1 MKVRRLL
8 ERLANSAIGAIGLH
22 VSPQATFE
30 RLRKAEIELLA
41 TRQGLARAE
50 VFSEVMG
57 GSANLNRI
65 LNSSRSQLGQ
75 DIFAL
80 GATGFKREGFFV
92 EFGACDGLQFSNTWA
107 LEKDF
112 GWTGILSEPNPAY
125 HEALAKN
132 RSCTVET
139 RAVSAE
145 TGQRRSFFP
154 AGVNGSFFEF
164 RNKKRWASATQ
175 FFEVRTV
182 SLNDLLKDGHAP
194 QRVDFL
200 SIDTEGSELEILSNF
215 DFSLARFTCITVELN
230 KNGPAIQSLLESHG
244 YTRVWSHLS
253 QWDGWFIDTE
263 IPLASRLIPS
273 PESKS

>member
-30 RLRKAEIELLA
+30 RLRKAEIELLG

-107 LEKDF
+107 LEKTLGGLEF
-112 GWTGILSEPNPAY
+112 
-125 HEALAKN
+125 
-132 RSCTVET
+132 
-139 RAVSAE
+139 
-145 TGQRRSFFP
+145 
-154 AGVNGSFFEF
+154 F
-164 RNKKRWASATQ
+164 RNPIPLTMKPLPKIEAA
-175 FFEVRTV
+175 
-182 SLNDLLKDGHAP
+182 
-194 QRVDFL
+194 L
-200 SIDTEGSELEILSNF
+200 SKPGQSPHRRHSVGV
-215 DFSLARFTCITVELN
+215 FSL
-230 KNGPAIQSLLESHG
+230 
-244 YTRVWSHLS
+244 
-253 QWDGWFIDTE
+253 
-263 IPLASRLIPS
+263 
-273 PESKS
+273 PE